1 MEPESKA
8 GEELRL
14 EQERLA
20 ILFPEHHL
28 NRAQKKMRARK
39 LKADQDR
46 AGTDGQTPGGNQGG
60 TGVQ

>member
-1 MEPESKA
+1 MEPEGKA
-8 GEELRL
+8 CEELRL

-20 ILFPEHHL
+20 ILYPEHHL

-39 LKADQDR
+39 LKADQDS
-46 AGTDGQTPGGNQGG
+46 ALTDSQTPVGNQGG